1 MKYLPIDNKLF
12 IENRKRF
19 TSKLKPNS
27 LAIFNANDM
36 MPRNADAMHL
46 WRQNSDLFYLTGI
59 DQEETILILFPDCE
73 IDKRKEILFIKKTNE
88 EIATWEGHKYTIEE
102 ARAASGIQ
110 DIFWLD
116 AMPVILNLLM
126 RHAEHVYINTN
137 ENDRYYH
144 EVPYRDLRFAHELM
158 RNYPV
163 HSYQRSAPLM
173 AKLREIK
180 SATEIELTD
189 NAIQIAKQ
197 AFFRMAKKVKPGVWE
212 YELEA
217 EMIYEYISSRATGH
231 AFEPIIASG
240 KNSCVLHYTK
250 NNEQLK
256 DGDVI
261 LLDFGAEYGMYNS
274 DITRVLPV
282 NGKFNTRQLEVY
294 NAVLTIQREAKKML
308 IAGNE
313 RQPYEKEVGKIAT
326 EELIKLG
333 LLKKEDVL
341 KQSADAPLYKKY
353 FMHGTSH
360 FLGIDVHDIGNYYGN
375 KFAPGMILT
384 CEPGIYI
391 KEEGIG
397 IRLENDILIT
407 ENSNIDLMEKAG
419 IPIEATEV
427 EALMK

>member
-1 MKYLPIDNKLF
+1 MKYLPIDSKLF
-12 IENRKRF
+12 VENRKRF
-19 TSKLKPNS
+19 TAKLKPNS

-36 MPRNADAMHL
+36 MPRNADAPHF

-59 DQEETILILFPDCE
+59 DQEETVLMLFPDCE
-73 IDKRKEILFIKKTNE
+73 IDNRKEILFIKRTSE
-88 EIATWEGHKYTIEE
+88 EIATWEGHKYTIAE

-110 DIFWLD
+110 DVFWLD
-116 AMPVILNLLM
+116 SFPVILNLLM
-126 RHAEHVYINTN
+126 RHAENVYINTN

-144 EVPYRDLRFAHELM
+144 EVAYRDLRFANRLM
-158 RNYPV
+158 KGYPA

-180 SATEIELTD
+180 SSTEIELTQT
-189 NAIQIAKQ
+189 AIELAKK
-197 AFFRMAKKVKPGVWE
+197 AFFRMAKKVKAGVWE
-212 YELEA
+212 FELEA
-217 EMIYEYISSRATGH
+217 EMIHEYISNRATGH

-240 KNSCVLHYTK
+240 KNSCILHYNK
-250 NNEQLK
+250 NNQQLK
-256 DGDVI
+256 DGDVL
-261 LLDFGAEYGMYNS
+261 LLDFGAEYAMYNS

-282 NGKFNTRQLEVY
+282 NGKFTPRQLDVY

-308 IAGNE
+308 VAGNE

-326 EELIKLG
+326 EQLIKLG
-333 LLKKEDVL
+333 LLKQEDVL
-341 KQSADAPLYKKY
+341 KQPADAPLYKKY

-375 KFAPGMILT
+375 KFAAGMILT

-397 IRLENDILIT
+397 IRLENDILLT
-407 ENSNIDLMEKAG
+407 ESGNIDLMEAAG
-419 IPIEATEV
+419 IPIEASEV
-427 EALMK
+427 EALMR

>member
-1 MKYLPIDNKLF
+1 MKYLPIDSKLF
-12 IENRKRF
+12 VENRKRF
-19 TSKLKPNS
+19 VAKLKPNS
-27 LAIFNANDM
+27 MAIFNANDM
-36 MPRNADAMHL
+36 MPRNADAPHF

-73 IDKRKEILFIKKTNE
+73 IDKRKEILFIKRTSE
-88 EIATWEGHKYTIEE
+88 EIAVWEGHKYSIEE

-110 DIFWLD
+110 DIYWLD

-144 EVPYRDLRFAHELM
+144 EVPYRDLRFAHRLM
-158 RNYPV
+158 KGYPA
-163 HSYQRSAPLM
+163 HSYQRSAPIM
-173 AKLREIK
+173 AALRVIK
-180 SATEIELTD
+180 SETEIVLTQKAVD
-189 NAIQIAKQ
+189 IAGK
-197 AFFRMAKKVKPGVWE
+197 AFARMAKKVKPGVWE

-217 EMIYEYISSRATGH
+217 EMIHEYISNRATGH

-240 KNSCVLHYTK
+240 ANSCVLHYNK

-282 NGKFNTRQLEVY
+282 NGKFTARQKEVY
-294 NAVLTIQREAKKML
+294 NAVLNIQKQAKKM
-308 IAGNE
+308 IVSGTE

-333 LLKKEDVL
+333 LLKQEDVA
-341 KQSADAPLYKKY
+341 KQNPDAPLYKKY

-360 FLGIDVHDIGNYYGN
+360 FLGLDVHDIGNYYGP

-391 KEEGIG
+391 REEKIG

-407 ENSNIDLMEKAG
+407 ENGNIDLMEKAG
-419 IPIEATEV
+419 IPIEADEV